1 MSSITFLSH
10 VFSEK
15 SSRLCNPPKENPLH
29 RAYLRSED
37 YTNSHIDRQECGF
50 YITHSESVFH
60 PLHFCCP
67 CFSPQPA
74 GGRSLHARA
83 LLALASH
90 PCNCWVL
97 FPAAFP
103 VSLSHE
109 VLFIASECSYPLL
122 STKFVKGHYYESGFY
137 CTQQLPVSIL
147 L

>member
-10 VFSEK
+10 VFSEE
-15 SSRLCNPPKENPLH
+15 SPRLCNAPKENPLH

-50 YITHSESVFH
+50 YIIHSESVFH
-60 PLHFCCP
+60 PLHL
-67 CFSPQPA
+67 SVAPA
-74 GGRSLHARA
+74 SLLSLQVGGHFHARA

-97 FPAAFP
+97 FPAACP

-122 STKFVKGHYYESGFY
+122 SAKFVKGHYYESGFY
-137 CTQQLPVSIL
+137 CTQ
-147 L
+147 